1 MASHELKADPVA
13 GSEAETMEELCL
25 LVCTHEY
32 FTCSLVY
39 MQDHLF
45 RYDTSHAGLSPP
57 L

>member
-1 MASHELKADPVA
+1 MASHEFKADPVA

-25 LVCTHEY
+25 LVCTHESL
-32 FTCSLVY
+32 TCSLMY

-45 RYDTSHAGLSPP
+45 RYDTTHVGLSPP

>member
-1 MASHELKADPVA
+1 MASHEFKADPVA

-25 LVCTHEY
+25 LVCTHESL
-32 FTCSLVY
+32 TCSLMY

-45 RYDTSHAGLSPP
+45 RYDTTHAGLSPP